1 MSQGGGLVVEEE
13 DLYQPVLSLR
23 IAIVGFRNLPDVHTT
38 TTSTTTSAA
47 APASTGHTYKQSIA
61 SDSRSGRE
69 EGGKSVPIEDTET
82 RASSGTRAG
91 VVGAGGRSGS
101 DSSSE
106 SLQRDEKE
114 GDSGGVSSGGYAS
127 GGRKKTTTRPPFVR
141 VVYLP
146 MADDELKLSLSDED
160 DQVHEAEDAT
170 KSDVDGI
177 DVEEDICDKMSP
189 GDDESEGETEE
200 ERDDGGRNRTVSSSS
215 GTSGGRTSSGSGM
228 ATHQH
233 TSPRSPQSSTQTER
247 RQRSSKNKK
256 RSSPIGV
263 GTGSKSGLVRGRRGL
278 NLAARRE
285 FLVGCVGL
293 HSNSGSAA
301 DAAGLGSASAGTG
314 TY

>member
-114 GDSGGVSSGGYAS
+114 GDSGGGSSGGYAS
-127 GGRKKTTTRPPFVR
+127 GRKKTTTRPPFVR

-215 GTSGGRTSSGSGM
+215 GTSGGRTGSGSGM

-285 FLVGCVGL
+285 FLVG
-293 HSNSGSAA
+293 SAA